1 MGQKNA
7 ELLGL
12 KAQVADK
19 ESELCAAAAEADNA
33 RDAHDQAAAAL
44 AGAHRQVGSYL
55 DPI

>member
-1 MGQKNA
+1 VGQKNA